1 MNWLI
6 RFQLGLPARAEDVAE
21 LRATIPEILSGDWEP
36 NKRHIQVHALLL
48 DIWPHDGFSRKVR
61 RWASEVCEEQAEPDN
76 KSSLH
81 CRSETCPLRKSGTET
96 NASASESQVLNLIVA
111 AGGPDAKPP
120 RDSFFD
126 LVRKV
131 HRGLEQ
137 PREVILTD
145 PYIYSDVSED
155 GLTGGFSNL
164 VQYLEVLGLKN
175 EDSFCLVTTPS
186 PKRGGKTAQ
195 SNLRRLLKKTF
206 KDISFRDFSPELAF
220 HDRFYLARHRSGALK
235 GVFGPSLN
243 GLSSKSIVLMGDID
257 ELQPLKKL
265 NSWLG

>member
-36 NKRHIQVHALLL
+36 NKRHIQVYSLLL
-48 DIWPHDGFSRKVR
+48 DIWPHDGFSREVR
-61 RWASEVCEEQAEPDN
+61 RWVSEVSEEQAEPDSYSDLN
-76 KSSLH
+76 CHL
-81 CRSETCPLRKSGTET
+81 EMCPLRKSGIQT
-96 NASASESQVLNLIVA
+96 NASASEPQALNLIVA

-131 HRGLEQ
+131 HRGLDQ

-155 GLTGGFSNL
+155 GLTGGFNNL

-175 EDSFCLVTTPS
+175 EDRFILVTTPS

-195 SNLRRLLKKTF
+195 SNLRRLLKKKF
-206 KDISFRDFSPELAF
+206 KDILFRDFSPKLAF
-220 HDRFYLARHRSGALK
+220 HDRFYLVRHSSGALK

-243 GLSSKSIVLMGDID
+243 GLSSQSIVLMGDID
-257 ELQPLKKL
+257 EVQPLKKL